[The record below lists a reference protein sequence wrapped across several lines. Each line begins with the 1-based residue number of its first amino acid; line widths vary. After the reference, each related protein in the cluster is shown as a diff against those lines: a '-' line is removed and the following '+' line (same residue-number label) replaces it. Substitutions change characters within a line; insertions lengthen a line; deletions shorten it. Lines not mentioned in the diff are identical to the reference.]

1 MARER
6 EHKYLIQINNILV
19 AILSLIVMIC
29 LSFFVYWF
37 VTYYISFD
45 FETIKID
52 LINKYGYDIF
62 GFVLYGLRYVGY
74 VILIFILYELF
85 RLIIIGRKNSSF
97 VFRIEKGDIYS
108 RCSKQI
114 YKTRALLTLIIPF
127 IILGILPIIGGLI
140 LKNLYVL
147 LVGVINVIFN
157 VRDVIMFIMILS
169 LNTKVIKYEDDI
181 NKDKVVLELR
191 KDFSNY
197 KNVLI
202 KKVTKLEDYDNDDSL
217 FVISKW
223 SVLIIILFIIFILIG
238 VFR

>member
-37 VTYYISFD
+37 VTYYVSFD

-62 GFVLYGLRYVGY
+62 GFILYGLRYVGC
-74 VILIFILYELF
+74 ILLIFILYELF

-108 RCSKQI
+108 MCSKQI

-140 LKNLYVL
+140 FKNLYVL
-147 LVGVINVIFN
+147 LVGVINVMFN

-169 LNTKVIKYEDDI
+169 LNTKVLKYEDDI

-223 SVLIIILFIIFILIG
+223 SVLIVILFIIFILIG

>member
-37 VTYYISFD
+37 VTYYVSFD

-62 GFVLYGLRYVGY
+62 GFILYGLRYVGY

-97 VFRIEKGDIYS
+97 VFRIEKGDTYS

-114 YKTRALLTLIIPF
+114 YKNRALLTLIIPF

-140 LKNLYVL
+140 FKNLYVL
-147 LVGVINVIFN
+147 LVGVINVMFN

-169 LNTKVIKYEDDI
+169 LNTKVLKYEDDI

>member
-37 VTYYISFD
+37 VTYYVSFD

-62 GFVLYGLRYVGY
+62 GFILYGLRYVGY
-74 VILIFILYELF
+74 VILIFIIYELF

-97 VFRIEKGDIYS
+97 VFRIEKGDTYS

-114 YKTRALLTLIIPF
+114 YKNRALLTLIIPF

-140 LKNLYVL
+140 FKNLYVL
-147 LVGVINVIFN
+147 LVGVINVMFN

-169 LNTKVIKYEDDI
+169 LNTKVLKYEDDI

>member
-19 AILSLIVMIC
+19 AIVSLILMIC

-37 VTYYISFD
+37 VTQYVVID

-62 GFVLYGLRYVGY
+62 GFVLYGLRYVGC
-74 VILIFILYELF
+74 ILLVFILYELV
-85 RLIIIGRKNSSF
+85 RLIIFGRKNSSF

-108 RCSKQI
+108 RCINQI
-114 YKTRALLTLIIPF
+114 YKRRVLLALIIPF
-127 IILGILPIIGGLI
+127 VLLGILPIIGGLVF
-140 LKNLYVL
+140 KNVYVFL
-147 LVGVINVIFN
+147 IGVINVMFN

-169 LNTKVIKYEDDI
+169 LNTKVLKYEDEKS
-181 NKDKVVLELR
+181 KDKVVLELR

-202 KKVTKLEDYDNDDSL
+202 KKVTKLEEYENDDSL
-217 FVISKW
+217 LVISKW
-223 SVLIIILFIIFILIG
+223 SVLIVILFIIFILIG

>member
-37 VTYYISFD
+37 VTYYVSFD

-140 LKNLYVL
+140 FKNLYVL
-147 LVGVINVIFN
+147 LVGVINVMFN

-169 LNTKVIKYEDDI
+169 LNTKVIKYEDE
-181 NKDKVVLELR
+181 NSKDKVVLELR

-197 KNVLI
+197 KNILI
-202 KKVTKLEDYDNDDSL
+202 KNVTKLEDYDNDDSL